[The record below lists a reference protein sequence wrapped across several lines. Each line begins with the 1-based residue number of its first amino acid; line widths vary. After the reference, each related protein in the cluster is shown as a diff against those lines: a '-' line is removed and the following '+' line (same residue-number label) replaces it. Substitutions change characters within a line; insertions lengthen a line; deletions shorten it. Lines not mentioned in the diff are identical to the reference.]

1 MDKSS
6 PKSSSF
12 LVPSNSKNK
21 RNLFMLQLLEKV
33 PSGFCLLGFHCLPL
47 SLIVLFIQC
56 NLFGCIFLKLIIGS
70 LEQKHPN
77 LDTTIAKIQTQIRV
91 SNFELTVTKTDTKR
105 RNIKV
110 QKHI

>member
-1 MDKSS
+1 
-6 PKSSSF
+6 
-12 LVPSNSKNK
+12 
-21 RNLFMLQLLEKV
+21 MLQLLEKV

-77 LDTTIAKIQTQIRV
+77 LDTTIAKIETQIRV
-91 SNFELTVTKTDTKR
+91 SNFELVVTKTYTKR

-110 QKHI
+110 QKRI